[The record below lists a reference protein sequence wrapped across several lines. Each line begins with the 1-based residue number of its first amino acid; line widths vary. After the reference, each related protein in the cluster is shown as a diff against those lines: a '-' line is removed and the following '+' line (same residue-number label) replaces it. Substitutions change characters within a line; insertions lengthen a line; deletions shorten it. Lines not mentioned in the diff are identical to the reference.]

1 MFCNVDTIITGDFN
15 CVPNVHFDKWG
26 GDDGFEDKGIM
37 HLHSFPDSLSLEDV
51 FQVKNP
57 SKKLFTWFNGPQ
69 SVGCRLDHFY
79 TPIAWRSQ
87 VQDQVCDP
95 FLYSDHHMVSI
106 KLQLGHSNP
115 RGRGIW
121 KFNTRLLKSDD
132 FCAAVNNFW
141 PQWQLEKPVF
151 TDPPVW
157 WDAGKLQL
165 KEIAIAHSIAAEKTR
180 KRERAALER
189 EFCDL

>member
-51 FQVKNP
+51 FRVKNP
-57 SKKLFTWFNGPQ
+57 STKLFTWFNGPQ

-157 WDAGKLQL
+157 WDVGKLQL